1 MLSIFDTGDSSFR
14 LANQRD
20 EDVGWIRASA
30 IGFDGFA
37 TEPEALAAAVAGSE
51 ALAGYIERLTGSTRE
66 SRPDGRVR
74 LVHDGAY
81 EWVTRGV
88 EPLARLYRPER
99 DHPEHR
105 RRRTFGVEFV
115 LPSYVK
121 PGAAI
126 SAAQVVYKAIGERPV
141 AADAPAA
148 AAPAARAARGAAREL
163 QADAPRAR

>member
-51 ALAGYIERLTGSTRE
+51 ALAGYIERLTGSAPRFAPT
-66 SRPDGRVR
+66 SGRVR

-81 EWVTRGV
+81 EWVSDGLVPT
-88 EPLARLYRPER
+88 
-99 DHPEHR
+99 
-105 RRRTFGVEFV
+105 T
-115 LPSYVK
+115 PS
-121 PGAAI
+121 G
-126 SAAQVVYKAIGERPV
+126 
-141 AADAPAA
+141 
-148 AAPAARAARGAAREL
+148 
-163 QADAPRAR
+163 